1 MVKAKIY
8 SHGDLYIT
16 CCCRLW
22 KTRKWLKSFLTGK
35 KVKEK
40 EKGKYASNQNSLV
53 APENS
58 TTISIPSTCSKE
70 KRRWSFQRSSATL
83 TPTKG
88 INSIEQAPTT
98 PPPSDAM
105 AVAVATV
112 ASADVPVAAVIH
124 LTITATEKVGA
135 AEEAVVTKIQSVF
148 RSYLARKALNAL
160 KGLIDREM
168 KENIKI
174 EEIDLGDSKRCLT
187 SRNNY
192 SYHSQEERVVE
203 HRFSSYYP
211 SSRACFK
218 QENYQLSSPPS
229 ALTDMSP
236 RACSGHFED
245 YSFTPSKSSPR
256 NYSDISKPPLEL
268 PRTKYVESMSYEY
281 PLFPNY
287 MAKTESSRAKS
298 RSQSA
303 TKSRQDSFER
313 QPTRR
318 TFSLKDSGYG
328 LTSTI
333 LTNINYCKPLVAYNV
348 SMK

>member
-1 MVKAKIY
+1 LLREI
-8 SHGDLYIT
+8 G
-16 CCCRLW
+16 

-53 APENS
+53 APDNS

-124 LTITATEKVGA
+124 LTTTATEKVGA
-135 AEEAVVTKIQSVF
+135 AEEAAVTKIQSVF

-160 KGLIDREM
+160 KGLV
-168 KENIKI
+168 K
-174 EEIDLGDSKRCLT
+174 
-187 SRNNY
+187 
-192 SYHSQEERVVE
+192 
-203 HRFSSYYP
+203 FSSYYP

-287 MAKTESSRAKS
+287 MAKTGSSRAKS

-318 TFSLKDSGYG
+318 TSSVEGQNHVPRTVTMQMSFSLIGATAQNHQYTCGYG
-328 LTSTI
+328 STSTV
-333 LTNINYCKPLVAYNV
+333 LTNINYCRPLVAYNV